1 MKDGC
6 QPRLAAGS
14 GLPPDWSIHSIGA
27 QAPIAGKAASVW
39 FRAAF
44 TVLCLALLSLAAG
57 CSRTPPEEAL
67 RATIASMEDAA
78 EARDAQALVEVF
90 AEDFAGPGNM
100 DRDQFRRYVALV
112 WLRNREVGVT
122 LGPLDVELL
131 GDRARVDFTAATAGG
146 DGFLPDSA
154 QVYQVRTG
162 WRLEGDDW
170 KLISAEWDEAL

>member
-1 MKDGC
+1 M
-6 QPRLAAGS
+6 
-14 GLPPDWSIHSIGA
+14 PDWSIHSIGA
-27 QAPIAGKAASVW
+27 QAPSTGKAAGVW
-39 FRAAF
+39 FRAVVTGLFA
-44 TVLCLALLSLAAG
+44 ALFVLAAG

-67 RATIASMEDAA
+67 RATIASMEAAA
-78 EARDAQALVEVF
+78 EARDAEALVEVF

-100 DRDQFRRYVALV
+100 DRDQFRRYVALI

-122 LGPLDVELL
+122 LGPLEVELV
-131 GDRARVDFTAATAGG
+131 GERARVNFTAATAGG

-170 KLISAEWDEAL
+170 KLISAEWEEAL